1 MRSILITAF
10 IFFAAC
16 GSQSKGPKG
25 DTGPQGPAGPTGPSG
40 VAGPQGTAGTSNGGL
55 YTSHTDVYCKT
66 ATGTTAASGLLFV
79 DCDDPADLGLSGSC
93 YGQGR
98 ADVFIDVSQSE
109 NWSQPNVAARW
120 TCTFNFDS
128 SVTRVALPNATAR
141 ICCIK
146 HR

>member
-10 IFFAAC
+10 MVLAAC
-16 GSQSKGPKG
+16 GSQNKGAKG
-25 DTGPQGPAGPTGPSG
+25 DTGAQGPAGP
-40 VAGPQGTAGTSNGGL
+40 AGSPGAQGAPGTPGASNGGL

-66 ATGTTAASGLLFV
+66 STGTTAASGLLFV
-79 DCDDPADLGLSGSC
+79 DCDDPAELGLSGSC

-120 TCTFNFDS
+120 TCAFNFDG